1 MNKFTYSIFAGMV
14 VFGAAAFA
22 AEQIPGVPRAENTKT
37 SSGYASPSVKAELK
51 INVNESTEKVTF
63 VQDNTDPYVV
73 TKVYKL
79 KNVDPYILR
88 AYLLPMVNAKQVNT
102 SPVQVT
108 AVKYN
113 NGTSMLMVSAEEYR
127 FRNSANGQGIDAIIA
142 DLDKEGV
149 IDDGDTP
156 TFVYFPKA
164 NLAANLME
172 MLKVVGSNELDPQF
186 SISPDSM
193 MVDAE
198 MNSLM
203 ICAPSWSWRNIQEM
217 LKKYDIPMPEMKL
230 NYRVI
235 EIYAE
240 NDDRIGVDFQ
250 SWKNNEGI
258 DLFSA
263 GARIRR
269 NWSSFYHGGVDNNG
283 SNNTNYW
290 NFNPKWNTRYLDFLT
305 SIGKAKVLTSG
316 QLTAK
321 NREPSSITVNYGYFY
336 ERNDVSTTYMQG
348 EFAYTD
354 PNPDVIQR
362 QPIDKIMPYTA
373 LKDSFLP
380 TAVHSG
386 FHRRMLG
393 YIDGAL
399 SYTVATWDQL
409 PVETQ
414 NKVIDQVLG
423 QYFGG
428 NSAYK
433 EAATQ
438 IAKEFISQSTALG
451 KVLNGYYEKLNPVS
465 SDGIAGIIHGK
476 LQYPMAQ
483 EGFLFNLNAR
493 PVVTGEA
500 ATIDFNGNTISLLG
514 WNSDGSPRVSE
525 SKIATR
531 FQVGVG
537 NNEFVIGGLKRTETV
552 RSVAG
557 IPFLKDIPIFG
568 LLFTTE
574 NESIKQSQLVVVAQ
588 VEMVA
593 PNKSGANATVTE
605 NIGQIIK
612 DVNKGVDSKVGNM
625 FFQQYGIDTDEIK

>member
-51 INVNESTEKVTF
+51 INVNESTDKVTF

-88 AYLLPMVNAKQVNT
+88 AYLLPMVNAKQVNS
-102 SPVQVT
+102 SPVQIT

-113 NGTSMLMVSAEEYR
+113 DGTSMLMVSAEEYR
-127 FRNSANGQGIDAIIA
+127 FSDSANGQGIDAIIA
-142 DLDKEGV
+142 ELDKEGV

-156 TFVYFPKA
+156 TFVYFPKT

-186 SISPDSM
+186 AVSPDTM

-217 LKKYDIPMPEMKL
+217 LKKYGIPVPEMKL

-250 SWKNNEGI
+250 SWKNNEGV

-380 TAVHSG
+380 TAVVSG
-386 FHRRMLG
+386 FYPRMLG
-393 YIDGAL
+393 YVDGAIK
-399 SYTVATWDQL
+399 YTVPTWDQL
-409 PVETQ
+409 PEAVKQ
-414 NKVIDQVLG
+414 Q
-423 QYFGG
+423 FGN
-428 NSAYK
+428 NSAYYD
-433 EAATQ
+433 Q
-438 IAKEFISQSTALG
+438 YVALG
-451 KVLNGYYEKLNPVS
+451 KILNGYYEKMNPVS
-465 SDGIAGIIHGK
+465 SDGIAGTIHGK

-500 ATIDFNGNTISLLG
+500 ATIDFDGNTVSLLG

-537 NNEFVIGGLKRTETV
+537 NNEFVIGGLKRTETI

-557 IPFLKDIPIFG
+557 LPFLKNIPILG

-574 NESIKQSQLVVVAQ
+574 NESIKQSQLVVIAQ
-588 VEMVA
+588 VEMAA
-593 PNKSGANATVTE
+593 PNKAGDNATIIE
-605 NIGQIIK
+605 NVGQIIK